1 MDHLLSRVGFHPTLT
16 TIKAYL
22 LQGNSQWISRNSLAA
37 YHALNVASNV
47 IFYYFLFCSSLFSF
61 TCFTCGMSHLFRSE
75 YWDTWVAIKNFILTR
90 GILHGNIWFHGSRR
104 IVAVMRLKIISESEG
119 IHDRWICLHVP
130 EILLTAYSWIS
141 CGDVN
146 IVRFML
152 PLTHS
157 SDRRFCDSQTHPS
170 NPYF

>member
-75 YWDTWVAIKNFILTR
+75 YWDAWVAIKIFILTR
-90 GILHGNIWFHGSRR
+90 GNLHGTIWFHGSRR
-104 IVAVMRLKIISESEG
+104 IVAVMRLKITSESEG
-119 IHDRWICLHVP
+119 VVVLSRECPHPWSVDLYARTW
-130 EILLTAYSWIS
+130 
-141 CGDVN
+141 N
-146 IVRFML
+146 IVNGLLMDFLRE
-152 PLTHS
+152 
-157 SDRRFCDSQTHPS
+157 C
-170 NPYF
+170 